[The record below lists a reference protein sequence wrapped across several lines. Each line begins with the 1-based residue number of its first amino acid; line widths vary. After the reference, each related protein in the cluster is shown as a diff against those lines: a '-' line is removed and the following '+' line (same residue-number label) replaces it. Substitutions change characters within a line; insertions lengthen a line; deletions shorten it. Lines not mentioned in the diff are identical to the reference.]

1 MKPPKINPRK
11 FTKEDI
17 GKNVNS
23 GSSLIS
29 FTIRIK
35 LIIAI
40 LITSLVPLC
49 ALFYFLDEKIEDK
62 LMEIN
67 KSRLISLREEKK
79 LQIEGYFHQINNQIA
94 TFSQNHMIAFAMK
107 EFSEA
112 FLKVESEAD
121 EYLDSKKEKKLL
133 QRYEY
138 QLKNTLGS
146 DEDSINRWLPK
157 KNSSK
162 ILQSL
167 YISNNPNPIG
177 KKHKLDFA
185 SDSSSYTTIHKKY
198 HPTIRDFLERFGY
211 YDIFLAEPKTGHIVY
226 SVFKEVDFSTSLLNG
241 PYAETAIGRVF
252 QAALN
257 SSKPDAV
264 FFEDFEPYEPSYNA
278 PAAFISSPI
287 FENGVQIG
295 VLIFQ
300 APIDR
305 INSVMTSGK
314 AWQRVG
320 LGNSGEVYLVGPDY
334 KMRNDSRFLIQD
346 PSQYFEALKSLN
358 VDRDIL
364 EKSRKLN
371 TSIGLNLINT
381 KGTSAAL
388 KGETGFDI
396 FGDYRN
402 IPVLSAYGPVA
413 IMELNWAI
421 LAEID
426 LEEALEA
433 RNKIRWW
440 ALNFLAVLI
449 VALAVVTG
457 VLSKIFS
464 RPIVDL
470 AEAAKE
476 VSKGNTKVSVRSKS
490 RDEIGNLARCFNE
503 MVGNI
508 KKAIEHQVDAIASTA
523 ATLKNSTGDI
533 SSAVNQQALVSA
545 QQSSSV
551 SEITV
556 TLEELARNS
565 GQIARNSHAVVDAS
579 EKSLLESEKGME
591 ALRAL
596 KDQMEVITSDNTNS
610 INVVLDLG
618 IKSKE
623 IGKVMGIIDNVA
635 NQTKLIAFNA
645 SIEASGAGYAGTR
658 FGVVAVEIRK
668 LAENV
673 TKSTDEIRSTI
684 QEIQETVQ
692 RLVIA
697 SENGGKRVEEVA
709 HLAESTFTQLETLVW
724 GARLANDA
732 AEKISESIQKQEES
746 TAQVVSA
753 IKEIETG
760 ILKNSDTATKT
771 NEIVAGLSNL
781 AKELTRLVEE
791 LRKAENKPN
800 EPFS

>member
-1 MKPPKINPRK
+1 MEPSKTKPEEPKNKVI
-11 FTKEDI
+11 E
-17 GKNVNS
+17 KNVES
-23 GSSLIS
+23 DSSMFS
-29 FTIRIK
+29 FTIRFK
-35 LIIAI
+35 LILAI

-49 ALFYFLDEKIEDK
+49 ALLYSLDQKIEDK

-67 KSRLISLREEKK
+67 ENRLISLREEKK
-79 LQIEGYFHQINNQIA
+79 LQIEGYFQQINNQIA
-94 TFSQNHMIAFAMK
+94 TFSQDHMIASAMK
-107 EFSEA
+107 EFSQA
-112 FLKVESEAD
+112 FLKVELEMG
-121 EYLDSKKEKKLL
+121 EYLDSQKEKKLL

-146 DEDSINRWLPK
+146 GEDSLDRWLPK
-157 KNSSK
+157 KKNSK

-185 SDSSSYTTIHKKY
+185 SDLSSYTEIHKKY
-198 HPTIRDFLERFGY
+198 HSTIREFLERFGY
-211 YDIFLAEPKTGHIVY
+211 YDIFLAEPKSGHIVY

-241 PYAETAIGRVF
+241 PYAETGIGRVF

-320 LGNSGEVYLVGPDY
+320 LGNSGEVYLVGPDF
-334 KMRNDSRFLIQD
+334 KMRNDSRFLIED
-346 PSQYFEALKSLN
+346 PSQYFEALNRLKVDKS
-358 VDRDIL
+358 IL

-371 TSIGLNLINT
+371 TSIGLNLIKT

-402 IPVLSAYGPVA
+402 IPVLSAYAPVS

-433 RNKIRWW
+433 RNQIRWW

-449 VALAVVTG
+449 IALAFITG
-457 VLSKIFS
+457 ILSKVFS

-470 AEAAKE
+470 AKAAKE
-476 VSKGNTKVSVRSKS
+476 VSKGNTKVSVRSRS
-490 RDEIGNLARCFNE
+490 RDEIGNLAKCFNE

-508 KKAIEHQVDAIASTA
+508 KKAIEHQVDAIARTA

-533 SSAVNQQALVSA
+533 SSAVNQQAVVSA

-551 SEITV
+551 SEISA
-556 TLEELARNS
+556 TLEELARSS
-565 GQIARNSHAVVDAS
+565 GQIARNSHEVVDAS
-579 EKSLLESEKGME
+579 ENSLQESEKGME
-591 ALRAL
+591 ALRSL
-596 KDQMEVITSDNTNS
+596 KDQMEVITSDNVNS

-618 IKSKE
+618 KKSKE

-645 SIEASGAGYAGTR
+645 SIEASGAGFAGRR

-673 TKSTDEIRSTI
+673 KKSTDEIRSTI
-684 QEIQETVQ
+684 QEIQETVE

-697 SENGGKRVEEVA
+697 SENGGKRVQEVA
-709 HLAESTFTQLETLVW
+709 HLAENTFAQLETLVW
-724 GARLANDA
+724 GARRANNA
-732 AEKISESIQKQEES
+732 AEKISESIERQEES

-753 IKEIETG
+753 IKEIEIG

-771 NEIVAGLSNL
+771 NKTVESLSTL
-781 AKELTRLVEE
+781 AIELARLVEE
-791 LRKAENKPN
+791 LRKTENKTN
-800 EPFS
+800 GASQ

>member
-1 MKPPKINPRK
+1 MESPITKPENSMN
-11 FTKEDI
+11 KENEKGVETD
-17 GKNVNS
+17 
-23 GSSLIS
+23 SSLFG

-35 LIIAI
+35 LILAI

-49 ALFYFLDEKIEDK
+49 ALLYSLDQKIEDK

-67 KSRLISLREEKK
+67 KNRLISLREEKK
-79 LQIEGYFHQINNQIA
+79 LQIEEYFQQINNQIS
-94 TFSQNHMIAFAMK
+94 TFSQNHMIASAMK
-107 EFSEA
+107 EFAKA
-112 FLKVESEAD
+112 FFKVEE
-121 EYLDSKKEKKLL
+121 ETKKYLDPQKEKKLMH
-133 QRYEY
+133 RYEY
-138 QLKNTLGS
+138 QLKNTLEAS
-146 DEDSINRWLPK
+146 ESSIDDWFPQK
-157 KNSSK
+157 KYSK

-167 YISNNPNPIG
+167 YISDNPNPIG

-185 SDSSSYTTIHKKY
+185 SDSSSYTALHKKY
-198 HPTIRDFLERFGY
+198 HPTIREYLERFGY
-211 YDIFLAEPKTGHIVY
+211 YDIFLAEPKSGHIVY
-226 SVFKEVDFSTSLLNG
+226 SVFKEVDFSTSLLTG
-241 PYAETAIGRVF
+241 PYAKTGIGRVF

-257 SSKPDAV
+257 SSSPDAV

-287 FENGVQIG
+287 FDNGTQIG

-320 LGNSGEVYLVGPDY
+320 LGNSGEVYLVGPDF
-334 KMRNDSRFLIQD
+334 KMRNDSRFLIED
-346 PSQYFEALKSLN
+346 PSQYFEALSSLK
-358 VDRDIL
+358 VDQNIL

-371 TSIGLNLINT
+371 TSIGLNLIRT

-396 FGDYRN
+396 FEDYRD
-402 IPVLSAYGPVA
+402 IPVLSAYAPVS
-413 IMELNWAI
+413 IMESNWAI

-433 RNKIRWW
+433 RNQIRLW
-440 ALNFLAVLI
+440 ALNFLAILI
-449 VALAVVTG
+449 VALAIITG
-457 VLSKIFS
+457 VLSKLFS
-464 RPIVDL
+464 KPIVDL
-470 AEAAKE
+470 AKAAKE
-476 VSKGNTKVSVRSKS
+476 VSKGNTKVSVKSSS
-490 RDEIGNLARCFNE
+490 RDEIGNLAKCFNE

-508 KKAIEHQVDAIASTA
+508 KKAIEQQVDAIARTA

-533 SSAVNQQALVSA
+533 SSAVNQQAMVSA

-551 SEITV
+551 SEITA
-556 TLEELARNS
+556 TLEELARSS
-565 GQIARNSHAVVDAS
+565 GQIARNSHEVVDAS
-579 EKSLLESEKGME
+579 EKSLQESEKGME

-596 KDQMEVITSDNTNS
+596 KDQMEVITSDNVNS

-618 IKSKE
+618 KKSKE

-645 SIEASGAGYAGTR
+645 SIEASGAGVAGKR

-684 QEIQETVQ
+684 QEIQETVE

-709 HLAESTFTQLETLVW
+709 LLAENTFAQLKTLVL
-724 GARLANDA
+724 GARRANDA
-732 AEKISESIQKQEES
+732 AEKISDSIDRQEKS

-771 NEIVAGLSNL
+771 NNIVEGLSNL
-781 AKELTRLVEE
+781 SIELTRLVEE
-791 LRKAENKPN
+791 LRKTENKPDG
-800 EPFS
+800 ELS